1 MRKQTKFGI
10 AVPKDVME
18 TKKFDEENRS
28 NLWDTAIKKP
38 FSFYRITKKNKKPQP
53 GRKLINYHFVFDIKM
68 DLTQKARLV
77 AGGHLN
83 KDVPRHVT
91 YSFRENTDKLYLYL
105 QH

>member
-1 MRKQTKFGI
+1 
-10 AVPKDVME
+10 
-18 TKKFDEENRS
+18 
-28 NLWDTAIKKP
+28 
-38 FSFYRITKKNKKPQP
+38 
-53 GRKLINYHFVFDIKM
+53 M